1 MHVPCSSLLYNLF
14 ICNLIG
20 IRGVCKGRYRG
31 LPYGGEGGE
40 RDGERDGERG
50 GEVAKIRLPFRG
62 YWEGQGGQEEERQE

>member
-1 MHVPCSSLLYNLF
+1 MHVPCSSLLLNLF

-31 LPYGGEGGE
+31 LPYGGEGG
-40 RDGERDGERG
+40 GERG